1 MPTIRIDHDVMG
13 ALQERAVKEG
23 LVFGS
28 PNQVLRVVLGLD
40 FQTGKVEG
48 VRLPIN
54 QVNQTQLRN
63 PAQPRT
69 RRVTG
74 RRVLRAH
81 EDLPQNLRP
90 YSDRDG
96 TFYEWPVDFPAIL
109 FNNGGYIIFDTE
121 ESLRRA
127 DGYLTLYPDTRKIHV
142 QETIGS
148 IPGYVKCDHNHNE
161 WIFSE

>member
-1 MPTIRIDHDVMG
+1 MPTIRIDDDVMG

-28 PNQVLRVVLGLD
+28 PNQVLRIVLGLD
-40 FQTGKVEG
+40 SNTSEEG
-48 VRLPIN
+48 GERMPT
-54 QVNQTQLRN
+54 TQ
-63 PAQPRT
+63 AQPRA

-74 RRVLRAH
+74 RRILRAH

-90 YSDRDG
+90 YSDREG

-109 FNNGGYIIFDTE
+109 FSNRGYIIFHTE

-142 QETIGS
+142 QGTIGS

-161 WIFSE
+161 WIFPK